1 MASGIEDGK
10 VMLDFKE
17 WCVLPSVHNV
27 VDGMQICIPKPNIFF
42 AQKIII
48 FIKHECNPW
57 WCVW

>member
-48 FIKHECNPW
+48 FIKHECNP
-57 WCVW
+57 